1 MLVDLRPKDINGKVA
16 QEVLDRA
23 GITVNKNGIPFD
35 TYPIFKPGGI
45 RIGTPAVTTRGMR
58 EDDMKTIAG
67 FIARALEAPADASHL
82 AKVKTEVERFTA
94 EFPLHQ
100 GVEEI
105 LARS

>member
-1 MLVDLRPKDINGKVA
+1 
-16 QEVLDRA
+16 
-23 GITVNKNGIPFD
+23 
-35 TYPIFKPGGI
+35 
-45 RIGTPAVTTRGMR
+45 MR